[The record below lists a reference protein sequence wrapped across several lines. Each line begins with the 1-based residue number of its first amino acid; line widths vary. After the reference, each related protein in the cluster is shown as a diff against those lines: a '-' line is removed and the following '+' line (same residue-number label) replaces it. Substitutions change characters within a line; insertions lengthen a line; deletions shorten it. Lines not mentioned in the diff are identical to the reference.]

1 MRRLALLF
9 AFVAPL
15 ALPLLSAA
23 GPSFAAGSD
32 AGPGI
37 GKAPPDPAPLRER
50 IQYVFDLRYVRG
62 DVFLVS
68 VRETDMGS
76 PMTTPRAFGRF
87 ALELY
92 DGPALVERV
101 RFDFPLLGAGV
112 GTGPDGGTDFGAKL
126 TTRIGVFFPKTNK
139 GTRLE
144 LVDRAREKR
153 FPLAWPP
160 VVGEATSPPAR
171 DAGAD

>member
-1 MRRLALLF
+1 MRRLALFF
-9 AFVAPL
+9 AFLAPL
-15 ALPLLSAA
+15 ALPLLSVPGA
-23 GPSFAAGSD
+23 SFAAGSD
-32 AGPGI
+32 AGI

-62 DVFLVS
+62 DVFLVG

-112 GTGPDGGTDFGAKL
+112 GMGGDGGTDFGAKL
-126 TTRIGVFFPKTNK
+126 STRIGVFFPKTTK

-144 LVDRAREKR
+144 LVDRARDRR

-160 VVGEATSPPAR
+160 VLGEASAAQVR
-171 DAGAD
+171 DAAAD